1 VTGDDLMSAVQT
13 LIEFDHRDQAHQAAA
28 QLPEHLPVTDLLRA
42 ADGAQ
47 QLARALAELRRD
59 SAHEVVDEPEH
70 DPHDV
75 RSLYS

>member
-1 VTGDDLMSAVQT
+1 MEREDLLEAVRALVDLDRRDRAQQAAEQLPDDLAV
-13 LIEFDHRDQAHQAAA
+13 A
-28 QLPEHLPVTDLLRA
+28 DLLRA

-47 QLARALAELRRD
+47 QLARAVAARRRHAGGDAEHP
-59 SAHEVVDEPEH
+59 AGH